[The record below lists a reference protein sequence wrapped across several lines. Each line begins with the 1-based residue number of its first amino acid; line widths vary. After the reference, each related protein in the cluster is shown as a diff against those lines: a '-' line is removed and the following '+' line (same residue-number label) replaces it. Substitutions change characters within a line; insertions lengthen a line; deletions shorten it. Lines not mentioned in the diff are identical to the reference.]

1 MAARILVFGETPE
14 PAVRPDRPAG
24 RSLLTAKALRATA
37 VGEDWRAGKGGV
49 AGVFLFKPAKGVA
62 TAPIVDGE
70 GG

>member
-37 VGEDWRAGKGGV
+37 VGEDWRAGK
-49 AGVFLFKPAKGVA
+49 
-62 TAPIVDGE
+62 
-70 GG
+70 